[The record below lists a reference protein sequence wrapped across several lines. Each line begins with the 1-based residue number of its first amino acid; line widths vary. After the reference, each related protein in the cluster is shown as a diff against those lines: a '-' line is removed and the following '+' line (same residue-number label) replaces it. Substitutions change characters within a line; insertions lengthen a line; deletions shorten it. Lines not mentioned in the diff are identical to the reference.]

1 MTQRRYANSQAADL
15 HAELVRRE
23 SQLRAT
29 LYGIGDAVIATDN
42 SGRVTML
49 NPIAEKLTGW
59 SETEAQ
65 GKPLEEIFRIVN
77 EETRA
82 TVENPVARVVRE
94 GVVIGLASHTM
105 LIARDGSEIPI
116 ADAGAPIWNA
126 DGTIA
131 GVVLVFRD
139 QSAERA
145 AQRAVQAAREFA
157 ESIIA
162 TVREP
167 LVALD
172 ADLRVVSANRAFYR
186 VFQVTPAEIE
196 GRLFYELGNR
206 QWDIPAL
213 RRLLE
218 DILPQNSHFDDYTV
232 THDFE
237 RIGTRTM
244 LLNARRV
251 HRADGKAELILL
263 AIEDITERERTEQAR
278 RQSETRNRIISE
290 LVSDYAYI
298 FRVTPEGE
306 LKGEWV
312 TESFTKA
319 FGLTL
324 DGVRARGGWQGMVY
338 PEDLAIARAHAQKVA
353 RGQTDVCEMRWVTVS
368 GEVRWLRD
376 YAKPILDETGRVA
389 YIYGASQDITE
400 HKRAEVTLR
409 ASEER
414 YRALF
419 ENVPEIVY
427 ALAPDGRFTLLN
439 PAFENITGWA
449 AQDWLGQSFEELIH
463 PDDRALARQEFQ
475 RALRGETR
483 DFRELRLLA
492 KSGETLVM
500 EVLGVAQRQNGQV
513 VSVSGFAHDI
523 TARKQAEQA
532 LRRFAQREEG
542 LVALGRALAATLDL
556 KSLYRAA
563 HQHLQTLIDCPNFAI
578 SLFDQTTQTL
588 RVAYLKTNNDEPEV
602 ALLPPLKFDAQQS
615 STGRSLA
622 IATQKPAIVDDLI
635 ATARAKAITI
645 GSEQLPDSAIYVPM
659 IVEGKVL
666 GLLELQSYRSHAYT
680 PEDGEWLSVAA
691 NQIGLGIQN
700 ARLFEETRQ
709 RVAELAVLHAIAS
722 VCIQADDEDTL
733 LTEVTHLIGDTLYPD
748 SFGFLLM
755 DQDGKHLVA
764 HPSYHG
770 ITAENIP
777 ARISLQTGI
786 AGRVAASGQAYRTG
800 NVRAEPAY
808 LEVSPAT
815 RSELRVPMT
824 VGGRVIGVI
833 NAESHREDAFSQA
846 DERLL
851 STAAGQVATTLER
864 IRLHR
869 ETQRRAHQLEVVHQ
883 VSTALRAAPSM
894 EQALLI
900 LLDETLSVLGAEAGI
915 IRLYDPSRDE
925 LRAAVARGWFREVS
939 DTPIS
944 PGEGIAG
951 SVFVSGQSHVSAEF
965 SSDPLTRALTRE
977 RIPLGWGGACIPIRA
992 EAAVVG
998 VLFISVQLPRR
1009 ITSEEVNLLESL
1021 AEMAGTTLHR
1031 LRLHDETL
1039 RRVQQLQTLQ
1049 TIDRAIIAAL
1059 DLRLTLNVLLEQSL
1073 SPLGVDA
1080 AGVLLLDPHSLMLE
1094 YAAGRGFRTRA
1105 YERSRLRLG
1114 EGLAGLAALERRMIH
1129 IDDLYRCEPPFTRL
1143 ALLTSEQFICYTA
1156 VPLVAKGQLL
1166 GVLEAFHRSPMT
1178 HSEDWLN
1185 FFQTIARQGA
1195 IAIDNARLFEN
1206 LQRSNVELSLAYDV
1220 TIEGWARALDL
1231 RDRETTDH
1239 TRRVTEMTLRLA
1251 RAAGMSEEELVH
1263 IRRGAFLH
1271 DIGKMGVP
1279 DAILLKPG
1287 PLTDEEW
1294 MIMRQHPQ
1302 YAYDMLASIA
1312 YLRPAL
1318 DIPYCHHEKWD
1329 GTGYPRGLTG
1339 EAIPLAARIFAV
1351 ADVWDALISDR
1362 PYRPA
1367 WSEDKARAYIRAQA
1381 GKHFDPQVVE
1391 LFIQMVDEIINK
1403 RK

>member
-116 ADAGAPIWNA
+116 ADAGAPIWDA
-126 DGTIA
+126 AGKVA

-145 AQRAVQAAREFA
+145 AQRAVHAAREFA

-167 LVALD
+167 LVVLD

-218 DILPQNSHFDDYTV
+218 DILPQNSHFDDYAV

-353 RGQTDVCEMRWVTVS
+353 RGQTDVCDMRWVTVS

-376 YAKPILDETGRVA
+376 YAKPILDETGRIA

-400 HKRAEVTLR
+400 RKWAEETLR

-513 VSVSGFAHDI
+513 VGVTGFAHDI
-523 TARKQAEQA
+523 TARK
-532 LRRFAQREEG
+532 
-542 LVALGRALAATLDL
+542 
-556 KSLYRAA
+556 
-563 HQHLQTLIDCPNFAI
+563 
-578 SLFDQTTQTL
+578 
-588 RVAYLKTNNDEPEV
+588 
-602 ALLPPLKFDAQQS
+602 
-615 STGRSLA
+615 
-622 IATQKPAIVDDLI
+622 
-635 ATARAKAITI
+635 
-645 GSEQLPDSAIYVPM
+645 
-659 IVEGKVL
+659 
-666 GLLELQSYRSHAYT
+666 
-680 PEDGEWLSVAA
+680 
-691 NQIGLGIQN
+691 
-700 ARLFEETRQ
+700 
-709 RVAELAVLHAIAS
+709 
-722 VCIQADDEDTL
+722 
-733 LTEVTHLIGDTLYPD
+733 
-748 SFGFLLM
+748 
-755 DQDGKHLVA
+755 
-764 HPSYHG
+764 
-770 ITAENIP
+770 
-777 ARISLQTGI
+777 
-786 AGRVAASGQAYRTG
+786 
-800 NVRAEPAY
+800 RAEEEAKRRVNE
-808 LEVSPAT
+808 LETVHKVS
-815 RSELRVPMT
+815 
-824 VGGRVIGVI
+824 I
-833 NAESHREDAFSQA
+833 
-846 DERLL
+846 
-851 STAAGQVATTLER
+851 
-864 IRLHR
+864 
-869 ETQRRAHQLEVVHQ
+869 
-883 VSTALRAAPSM
+883 ALRAAQSVQEAAP
-894 EQALLI
+894 I
-900 LLDETLSVLGAEAGI
+900 LLNETLSSLQTDVGNVL
-915 IRLYDPSRDE
+915 LYAPPSDQ
-925 LRAAVARGWFREVS
+925 LRVVASRGWLRELAETVFLAN
-939 DTPIS
+939 
-944 PGEGIAG
+944 EGIVGAI
-951 SVFVSGQSHVSAEF
+951 FASGQPHISVEF
-965 SSDPLTRALTRE
+965 AQDPLLRDVVRD
-977 RIPLGWGGACIPIRA
+977 RVPSGWGGVGVPIRA
-992 EAAVVG
+992 ENAIIG
-998 VLFISVQLPRR
+998 VLLVAVKLPRV
-1009 ITSEEVNLLESL
+1009 ITSDEMNLLEL
-1021 AEMAGTTLHR
+1021 LTEMAGTALHR
-1031 LRLHDETL
+1031 LRLHDEAL

-1114 EGLAGLAALERRMIH
+1114 EGLAGLAALEWRMIH

-1156 VPLVAKGQLL
+1156 APLVAKGQLL

-1195 IAIDNARLFEN
+1195 IAIDNARLFES

-1351 ADVWDALISDR
+1351 ADVWDALTSNR

-1367 WSEDKARAYIRAQA
+1367 WSNEKAYEYIRAQA